1 MINKIFFFFLQNQQ
15 KNIRMTKAC
24 LPFIFTLFQ
33 ENFYVHLFTLK
44 SNYVEPMINQCNQ
57 KPQHTIL
64 HKNLISKQ
72 IFPI

>member
-1 MINKIFFFFLQNQQ
+1 
-15 KNIRMTKAC
+15 MTKAC